1 MGGGLEGPI
10 QIGVPRSNT
19 VKLVN
24 SAILGQVH
32 VSSIT
37 ITMTKCSH
45 FNGMS
50 HCQQNVIECH
60 CMKGRNTEFGAY
72 LENERPTCVLGYD
85 CICIYL
91 YLFVCID
98 IVSVCI

>member
-24 SAILGQVH
+24 SAILGRVH

-45 FNGMS
+45 FM
-50 HCQQNVIECH
+50 ECH
-60 CMKGRNTEFGAY
+60 TANRMA
-72 LENERPTCVLGYD
+72 
-85 CICIYL
+85 
-91 YLFVCID
+91 
-98 IVSVCI
+98 